1 MGAFEETMAMMR
13 DAEKRF
19 TNNYFK
25 KVMHDERI
33 KLSTL
38 LDEVKNGRLVIP
50 HNNNRNTKPVAIGN
64 AVSTKTNMVVGTS
77 LNIKDAPLELK
88 KAKTAEK
95 YGVDMITDAN
105 SKENITQFRK
115 QLMKT
120 TNLPIATLPLLEA
133 ATTARLRDGST
144 KYITE
149 EDILQTTDKQL
160 KEGSDMLTIHASFTQ
175 ELLPLLNESERI
187 LPVDT
192 AAGAY
197 IATYM
202 LINNVENPFY
212 TNFDYILEQLQEY
225 DATIGL
231 ASVLR
236 PSCVVDSTD
245 VLQLKENIIL
255 SRLIRRAQEAK
266 IQTISGGQGYV
277 QLNLIESNLFAKES
291 INQETPIFISGPMV
305 TDIVPG
311 YDDMVSAIGATI
323 AAMTGA
329 NLIRCCPANNTLNES
344 PLDKTRKAVISAR
357 LAAHI
362 ADLNTGKP
370 RHMDL
375 EKRMAEAKRDNN
387 IERQKEIALDPLAA
401 DISLQ
406 ENTRKLG
413 CGRCKET
420 CSIQYF
426 NEKITKKI

>member
-1 MGAFEETMAMMR
+1 MAMMR

-25 KVMHDERI
+25 QVMYDERI
-33 KLSTL
+33 KISKL

-64 AVSTKTNMVVGTS
+64 AVSTKTSILIGTS

-95 YGVDMITDAN
+95 YGVDMITDVN
-105 SKENITQFRK
+105 SKENITEFRK

-120 TNLPIATLPLLEA
+120 TDLPIATLPLLEA
-133 ATTARLRDGST
+133 VTTARLRDGST
-144 KYITE
+144 KYLTE
-149 EDILQTTDKQL
+149 EDILKTIDKQL
-160 KEGSDMLTIHASFTQ
+160 KEGSDMLIVHASFTQ

-187 LPVDT
+187 LPMDR

-202 LINNVENPFY
+202 LINNIENPFY
-212 TNFDYILEQLQEY
+212 TNFDYILEQLQEC

-231 ASVLR
+231 ASVLQ

-245 VLQLKENIIL
+245 VLQLKENIII
-255 SRLIRRAQEAK
+255 SRLIQRAQEAK
-266 IQTISGGQGYV
+266 VQTISGGQGYA

-291 INQETPIFISGPMV
+291 INQDTPIFISGPIV

-311 YDDMVSAIGATI
+311 YEDIVSAIGATT

-329 NLIRCCPANNTLNES
+329 NLISCYPSNNTPNES
-344 PLDKTRKAVISAR
+344 PLDKIRKAVISSR

-362 ADLNTGKP
+362 ADLNTDKP
-370 RHMDL
+370 IHMNL
-375 EKRMAEAKRDNN
+375 EKRMAEAKRDKNL
-387 IERQKEIALDPLAA
+387 EKQKEIALDPLAA
-401 DISLQ
+401 DLSLQ
-406 ENTRKLG
+406 ENTQKLG

-420 CSIQYF
+420 CSIHYF
-426 NEKITKKI
+426 NERITKKI